1 MHPGDGDNRG
11 TPDEVCQLNT
21 PQAEPRR
28 PAKPKAR
35 RPRTAPDVTAPSGS
49 ASLAMGANDPNAEI
63 AGRETEPIRA
73 GEDTRRRGWF
83 WHWNSI
89 VTQFAPLIGL
99 KGVGLLNSYTV
110 WTDRRDESPH
120 RGYAFPS
127 QQTEASFYGEDRAEL
142 IALNKIL
149 VALDLIEI
157 RKEMVTRVDAQGRRW
172 KVPHNLYRVKDHGD
186 DYQLSSHDVLNVIA
200 LAEKDRVVYRT
211 IRHIFSDRFAP
222 IDSRNVWWSIL
233 AELRDHPSWLKLAAR
248 AERDGRRASERTKA
262 GHASRKGVFYL
273 PTDGD
278 TPAEP
283 SGPSDTATV
292 GSTQDEVTSVAQFN
306 NGSDSDVEHG
316 NNGSGADSPSI
327 VAPVN
332 AAPPTSVADGN
343 TIKDQTTLTT
353 TTTSQGDSLR
363 RDTEPTSSRH
373 DARSVIDV
381 TARQTVAGSGPE
393 GRRPPEDAPGEQAA
407 FRAFEEANGREI
419 SRAEQRLLRE
429 IAERAEAV
437 TSTYGSGG
445 TSGWS
450 WVTAAIYEAVEAGS
464 SFVAPRRIREIVGR
478 WSREG
483 GPGGR
488 DRANGAAQAQAA
500 MTEPARESGP
510 SFTLPNGQ
518 NSRRTWTA
526 VTERIAVGLEGTM
539 AADLF
544 DGTDLVRFH
553 DGVATIAVANQRQ
566 VDQLSGG
573 YRGLVERGLEAAI
586 GTPVAIAVIGP
597 RDGDDVRA
605 EAPEADEV
613 DAAATEV
620 SESDAIPAP
629 FIVTGSGLSGDQ
641 VWSALLDELAAS
653 GAVPSANIAT
663 WLRPARLVAEREDGT
678 LVIGAPHA
686 PAQRRIA
693 GHFQSS
699 IESTLSRLLGRPVR
713 IDVIAS

>member
-1 MHPGDGDNRG
+1 MHPGDGDNLG
-11 TPDEVCQLNT
+11 TPEEVRQLNS
-21 PQAEPRR
+21 PQAASPR

-35 RPRTAPDVTAPSGS
+35 RPRTAAEVAVPASNAPLTEPGSG
-49 ASLAMGANDPNAEI
+49 AANSEI

-157 RKEMVTRVDAQGRRW
+157 RKEMVTRVDEQGRRW

-186 DYQLSSHDVLNVIA
+186 DYQLSSRDVLKVIE
-200 LAEKDRVVYRT
+200 LAEKDRVIYRT

-233 AELRDHPSWLKLAAR
+233 DELKDHPQWLKLAAR
-248 AERDGRRASERTKA
+248 AERDGRKASERTRA

-278 TPAEP
+278 TA
-283 SGPSDTATV
+283 SGDQSSSDSATV
-292 GSTQDEVTSVAQFN
+292 TTSAGVETSVAP
-306 NGSDSDVEHG
+306 S
-316 NNGSGADSPSI
+316 NNGSGSGVEPGNKGSKPKRASS

-332 AAPPTSVADGN
+332 DAPSTSVDDGN
-343 TIKDQTTLTT
+343 TIKDQSSLTT
-353 TTTSQGDSLR
+353 TTTTGSNSIR
-363 RDTEPTSSRH
+363 TEAVPSGAGP
-373 DARSVIDV
+373 DVPSVIDV
-381 TARQTVAGSGPE
+381 TARQTVTSSGPA
-393 GRRPPEDAPGEQAA
+393 GRPAPDDAPGEAAA
-407 FRAFEEANGREI
+407 FRAFEEANGRAI

-429 IAERAEAV
+429 IAERAEVV
-437 TSTYGSGG
+437 TGTYGGDG

-450 WVTAAIYEAVEAGS
+450 WVSAAIYEAVEAGS
-464 SFVAPRRIREIVGR
+464 SFVAPRRVREIVGR

-483 GPGGR
+483 GPGVGKGG
-488 DRANGAAQAQAA
+488 DRAPLAQPAPAAPGA
-500 MTEPARESGP
+500 PVSSGP
-510 SFTLPNGQ
+510 DFALPNGRG
-518 NSRRTWTA
+518 SRQTWTA
-526 VTERIAVGLEGTM
+526 VTERIAAGLERTM

-544 DGTDLVRFH
+544 EGTALIRFQDGL
-553 DGVATIAVANQRQ
+553 ATIAVATERQ
-566 VDQLSGG
+566 ADHLSGG
-573 YRGLVERGLEAAI
+573 YRGLVERGLEAAL
-586 GTPVAIAVIGP
+586 GQPVTIAVIGP
-597 RDGDDVRA
+597 DRGDEARQSVE
-605 EAPEADEV
+605 EAPMEE
-613 DAAATEV
+613 
-620 SESDAIPAP
+620 PAEP
-629 FIVTGSGLSGDQ
+629 LAFIVSGSGLSGDQ
-641 VWSALLDELAAS
+641 IWSALLDELTAS
-653 GAVPSANIAT
+653 GEVLPSNVST

-693 GHFQSS
+693 GHFQTP
-699 IESTLSRLLGRPVR
+699 IESALSRLLGRPVR
-713 IDVIAS
+713 IDVVA